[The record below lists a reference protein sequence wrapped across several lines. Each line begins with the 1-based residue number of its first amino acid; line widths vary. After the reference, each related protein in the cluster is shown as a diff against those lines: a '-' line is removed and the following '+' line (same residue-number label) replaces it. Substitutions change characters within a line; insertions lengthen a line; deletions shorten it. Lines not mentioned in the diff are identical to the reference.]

1 MQSFSWPQQ
10 RNSGGPQTRRA
21 RAGKRIARFRPRL
34 EMGERRELLSF
45 AAPVA
50 YASYQSSALVTAD
63 MNGDSEPDLINL
75 FRWRLAQF
83 FVPFVD
89 STEARRASL
98 IDPMLCLPRLTTAG
112 HFVSR
117 SLAMLPG
124 TERAD
129 RPGE

>member
-21 RAGKRIARFRPRL
+21 RAGKRSTRFRPRL

-50 YASYQSSALVTAD
+50 HASYQSSALVTAD

-129 RPGE
+129 RPGK

>member
-1 MQSFSWPQQ
+1 MQRFSWLYKRMIGRPRT
-10 RNSGGPQTRRA
+10 RNASA
-21 RAGKRIARFRPRL
+21 RKRIARFRPQL
-34 EMGERRELLSF
+34 HILERRELLSF

-63 MNGDSEPDLINL
+63 MNDDSKPDLINL

-83 FVPFVD
+83 YVPFVD
-89 STEARRASL
+89 PIEPRRASL
-98 IDPMLCLPRLTTAG
+98 IDRMLCLPRLTSAG

-129 RPGE
+129 HPGK